1 MRKTIIV
8 LFLVTLQYNGVTA
21 QDVSFGLKGG
31 LNLATFGRDIEDNEF
46 RNSFHIGAFMQ
57 IELFEDF
64 SIQPEIIYSE
74 QGTILTD
81 TRSDVKV
88 KLNYLNIP
96 LVAKYY
102 LDYGCYLEAG
112 PYVSFAL
119 TRKEESLGD
128 LQDASDIYN
137 SVETGITFGLMREYD
152 RWFISLRINGSIN
165 NVLKEN
171 KENEDRFVNSSVY
184 LLSIGYKL

>member
-1 MRKTIIV
+1 MKKIWA
-8 LFLVTLQYNGVTA
+8 LFIAISFTSLLVSQT
-21 QDVSFGLKGG
+21 DFGIKGG

-81 TRSDVKV
+81 TRNDVKV

-102 LDYGCYLEAG
+102 LDYGWYLEAG

-119 TRKEESLGD
+119 ARKEESLGD

-184 LLSIGYKL
+184 LISIGYKL